1 MTPEGTWNP
10 HTDAYAQNEANMLDY
25 EGNMINNKYCVKII
39 LKEVVPDKSLTESM
53 VISEVETQQVDKIV
67 ESAIPVG

>member
-1 MTPEGTWNP
+1 
-10 HTDAYAQNEANMLDY
+10 MLEY
-25 EGNMINNKYCVKII
+25 EGNMINNKYRVKII
-39 LKEVVPDKSLTESM
+39 LEEVVLDKALAASM